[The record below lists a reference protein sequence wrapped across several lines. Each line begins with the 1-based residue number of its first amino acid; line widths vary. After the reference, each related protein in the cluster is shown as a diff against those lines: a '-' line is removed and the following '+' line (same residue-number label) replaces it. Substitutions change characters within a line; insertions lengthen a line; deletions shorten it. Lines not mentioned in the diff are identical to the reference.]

1 MSIVF
6 NSPYFLVPPR
16 IVIVSIALV
25 NMDMLPIF
33 SLSLLSSFLCLLLAF
48 LIMIYSVSDKSHCSN
63 LWQNQGTSQNSLP
76 SSLMNKLIISHI
88 Y

>member
-6 NSPYFLVPPR
+6 PSLYFLFPLR
-16 IVIVSIALV
+16 IVIVSISLV

-48 LIMIYSVSDKSHCSN
+48 LIMIYS
-63 LWQNQGTSQNSLP
+63 LSLT
-76 SSLMNKLIISHI
+76 NHIVLIYGKIKEQARI
-88 Y
+88 ACLPL